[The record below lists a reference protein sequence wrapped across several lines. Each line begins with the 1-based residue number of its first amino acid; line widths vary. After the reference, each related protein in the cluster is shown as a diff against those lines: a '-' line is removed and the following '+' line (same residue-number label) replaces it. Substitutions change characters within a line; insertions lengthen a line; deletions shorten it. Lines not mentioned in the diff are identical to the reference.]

1 MIHILLLESGSSA
14 FYILLSIYTFSPIVW
29 MAHWKHS
36 SYKPE
41 THGHY
46 QCRENDGDIKRHGPE
61 SPPGISES
69 SKGFREMSTGLK
81 ALNKSSLKKMKMKMG
96 S

>member
-1 MIHILLLESGSSA
+1 MRKWRTDNGSLEFGKFSSGVVSTLG
-14 FYILLSIYTFSPIVW
+14 LLSTLISFKQLE
-29 MAHWKHS
+29 M
-36 SYKPE
+36 
-41 THGHY
+41 
-46 QCRENDGDIKRHGPE
+46 CRENDGDIKRHGPE

-69 SKGFREMSTGLK
+69 SKGFREMSTGLT